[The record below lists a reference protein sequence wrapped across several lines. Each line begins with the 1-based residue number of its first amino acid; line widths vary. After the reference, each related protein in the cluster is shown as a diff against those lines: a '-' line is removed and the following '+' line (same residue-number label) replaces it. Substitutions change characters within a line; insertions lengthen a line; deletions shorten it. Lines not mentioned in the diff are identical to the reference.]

1 MIANPYGWELAFS
14 STYEAA
20 VYERGVPALFTANAR
35 GELRLDVVR
44 TNDAWGRLHPR
55 EPERRPGHCL
65 LRDRATGWV
74 QYVLVSSVDLVA
86 EHPRMDL
93 VVFETQAEALAV
105 LRSLGDLPV
114 VRGEFPPPA
123 PQQG

>member
-1 MIANPYGWELAFS
+1 MIANPHGWELAFS
-14 STYEAA
+14 SSYEAA
-20 VYERGVPALFTANAR
+20 VFDGGVPALFTVNAR

-44 TNDAWGRLHPR
+44 TNDAWGRLHPA
-55 EPERRPGHCL
+55 EPARRPAHCL

-93 VVFETQAEALAV
+93 AVFETQAEALAV
-105 LRSLGDLPV
+105 LRGLGELPL
-114 VRGEFPPPA
+114 VRGDFPPPA
-123 PQQG
+123 DEGG